1 MRPHPSAT
9 TVDICDYTK
18 PEPCHKPDVRTEPIL
33 EFKASVQYIEKVKRA
48 SYFGNIVDMILHP
61 RKFNVFVA
69 NAQKSFGKIVKVC
82 PPWLGSKKDFRTSK
96 SLFHHSENAFFFFF
110 FKKIKVGRGKTNS
123 LVNFF

>member
-48 SYFGNIVDMILHP
+48 SYFGNIVDDSSSSKI
-61 RKFNVFVA
+61 
-69 NAQKSFGKIVKVC
+69 QCICGKR
-82 PPWLGSKKDFRTSK
+82 SKK
-96 SLFHHSENAFFFFF
+96 
-110 FKKIKVGRGKTNS
+110 VW
-123 LVNFF
+123 

>member
-9 TVDICDYTK
+9 TVDICDYNK
-18 PEPCHKPDVRTEPIL
+18 PEPCQKPDVRTEPIL

-69 NAQKSFGKIVKVC
+69 NAQKRFGKIVKVC

-96 SLFHHSENAFFFFF
+96 FFFKFFFFF
-110 FKKIKVGRGKTNS
+110 FFFSKK
-123 LVNFF
+123 